1 MTRSLLKAFYSE
13 SQKDRNLQVS
23 ESYLTGVFQKNSSCS
38 VLYLW
43 LSTVSMWL
51 ISLKLCMDPEIVL
64 EIDVI

>member
-43 LSTVSMWL
+43 L